1 MAERKR
7 DIRNY
12 FNSLEQK
19 LAKREVV
26 SRSIEDIVNFP
37 STFGQCMYVM
47 NFKTKSLTFQKGVK
61 EMLGYDEHEFTFDLV
76 TNYFHPDDED
86 ILTRLIKATLV
97 FASEH
102 DVSREVAFFLT
113 YRVRHKNGKYIKV
126 MRQSTTFDLDEEGK
140 IISNLSILSDISF
153 LNTSDK
159 VEWKFDAPGLDSE
172 KFKKY
177 VTKEY
182 KGFFSD
188 RESEIIQGLAK
199 GRSSK
204 ELAKQ
209 FNLSKHT
216 VDTHRRRILHKSRCK
231 NTVELINFCKH
242 NGLM

>member
-7 DIRNY
+7 DIRTY

-113 YRVRHKNGKYIKV
+113 YRVRHKNGKYVKV

-159 VEWKFDAPGLDSE
+159 VEWKFDAPDS
-172 KFKKY
+172 
-177 VTKEY
+177 T
-182 KGFFSD
+182 
-188 RESEIIQGLAK
+188 A
-199 GRSSK
+199 RSSK
-204 ELAKQ
+204 
-209 FNLSKHT
+209 N
-216 VDTHRRRILHKSRCK
+216 
-231 NTVELINFCKH
+231 
-242 NGLM
+242 M